1 MLMQFDCCCS
11 GAWCWKFCCWSASP
25 LVLFSSIC
33 YLSPIPSGKSF
44 LASIFFNHD
53 FCFLC
58 KICVCFS
65 IAFMQPLATCM
76 HSLQVSKM
84 ALGLQ
89 ISEPWLRE
97 YQVSALLSTLAMRK
111 LDLKLLF
118 LSYGMVF
125 LTNAHITKDYFTSYV

>member
-1 MLMQFDCCCS
+1 MI
-11 GAWCWKFCCWSASP
+11 SASY
-25 LVLFSSIC
+25 VK
-33 YLSPIPSGKSF
+33 YV
-44 LASIFFNHD
+44 
-53 FCFLC
+53 
-58 KICVCFS
+58 CVS

-125 LTNAHITKDYFTSYV
+125 LTNVLLHITKDYFTSYV

>member
-1 MLMQFDCCCS
+1 
-11 GAWCWKFCCWSASP
+11 
-25 LVLFSSIC
+25 
-33 YLSPIPSGKSF
+33 
-44 LASIFFNHD
+44 
-53 FCFLC
+53 
-58 KICVCFS
+58 
-65 IAFMQPLATCM
+65 MQPLATCM

-125 LTNAHITKDYFTSYV
+125 LTNVHITKDYFTSYV